1 VLEAAPIDAAL
12 EVQSGERLPDGVF
25 VETPTVLAIK
35 SSANWDSGAV
45 RNALSAAAASLWTV
59 SASGTGWSAHQRG
72 ARTWYALDGLT
83 PLEVAVDG
91 NLLLLADSEPALSAA
106 MDRLNLRPTPSDAAS
121 VALFRHLAGRDD
133 YRKIVSL
140 LDHTQPTGKPAFFS
154 GDLWSLSAIFANVR
168 EVEIRKRDAG
178 STLRET
184 VSYRMR

>member
-1 VLEAAPIDAAL
+1 MDSPLLKSLSTATFCCSPI
-12 EVQSGERLPDGVF
+12 P
-25 VETPTVLAIK
+25 
-35 SSANWDSGAV
+35 N
-45 RNALSAAAASLWTV
+45 
-59 SASGTGWSAHQRG
+59 
-72 ARTWYALDGLT
+72 
-83 PLEVAVDG
+83 
-91 NLLLLADSEPALSAA
+91 
-106 MDRLNLRPTPSDAAS
+106 LNLRPTPSDAAS